1 MTTRFNP
8 RDEWAR
14 EPVTDN
20 RPEWMRNRVRVT
32 RRVTPY
38 VAPAV
43 ASPVVVDE
51 WAAML
56 ARWAR

>member
-8 RDEWAR
+8 RDDWAR
-14 EPVTDN
+14 EPVTDG

-38 VAPAV
+38 VAPP

-51 WAAML
+51 WSAML